1 MEKVCVIIP
10 CYNEAERLEREVFRE
25 FVEREERF
33 DFCFVNDGSRDDTS
47 RVLRQLVDS
56 VPGRFL
62 LVDNADNR
70 GKAEAVRGGMLHV
83 AALNRYDT
91 IGFLD
96 ADLATPL
103 EDLYLL
109 VEEMD
114 RKPRVLVTMGA
125 RLKRLG
131 ANVQRKAYRHYL
143 GRGFATLVSVLYQ
156 LPVYDSQCGAK
167 LFRSELVPVIFKD
180 AFRSKWLFDVEVI
193 LRVRQVHADYEQV
206 IHEIPLN
213 TWVEK
218 GDSRIK
224 FAHILKMP
232 VELYHIYC
240 QYMCSGK

>member
-1 MEKVCVIIP
+1 MKKICIIIP
-10 CYNEAERLEREVFRE
+10 CYNESQRLEVSKFRD
-25 FVEREERF
+25 FVRHDERF
-33 DFCFVNDGSRDDTS
+33 DFCFVNDGSKDNTS
-47 RVLRQLVDS
+47 EVLRRAVAS
-56 VPGRFL
+56 EPERFL

-70 GKAEAVRGGMLHV
+70 GKAEAVRSGMLY
-83 AALNRYDT
+83 AASLGRYKA

-103 EDLYLL
+103 EDLHLL
-109 VEEMD
+109 SEEMEY
-114 RKPRVLVTMGA
+114 KQGVQMVMGV

-167 LFRSELVPVIFKD
+167 LFKSELVPVIFKD
-180 AFRSKWLFDVEVI
+180 SFNSKWLFDVELI
-193 LRVRQVHADYEQV
+193 LRVRKEHADYDKI
-206 IHEIPLN
+206 IHEVPLD

-224 FAHILKMP
+224 FTHLLKMP
-232 VELYHIYC
+232 RELFNIYC
-240 QYMCSGK
+240 QYMAK